1 MANTFRVDV
10 IESMFLGME
19 GTLDPDDETYT
30 WRFLAEGDSWFTI
43 GAVPSSNLLYELSL
57 EAPALVLNLGYPGDT
72 LAHISNLSSNL
83 ELSRRLADPRWE
95 SDWTGIL
102 LSAGGNDL
110 IGRVDKLLRAKPL
123 NQGADPTDYLDMDVM
138 AVLEKDIGDGLSRI
152 VALRDSSTL
161 NAGKPIIVHTYD
173 FPMPRPAP
181 ARFLLI
187 PAVGPSLYPDF
198 KDKKIPEAL
207 WMPVIEAMFKAYA
220 GILARLADQLPALYV
235 VNTQG
240 TLTPAEPGSQG
251 NSGDWLNEI
260 HPNSDG
266 YRKLARKLARKIHD
280 LNRRDKLPV
289 ARRAPLRGKSAAR
302 GARVPA

>member
-1 MANTFRVDV
+1 MSDSYRVDV
-10 IESMFLGME
+10 IEAMFLGMS
-19 GTLDPDDETYT
+19 GTLDPDDATYP

-43 GAVPSSNLLYELSL
+43 GAVPSSNLLYEMSL
-57 EAPALVLNLGYPGDT
+57 DRPALVLNLGYPGDT

-83 ELSRRLADPRWE
+83 ELSRRLADPNWE

-110 IGRVDKLLRAKPL
+110 ISRVDKLLRIKPL
-123 NQGADPTDYLDMDVM
+123 NQGANPEDYLDMEVM
-138 AVLEKDIGDGLSRI
+138 AALEKTIGEGMRRI
-152 VALRDSSTL
+152 VELRDSSAL

-181 ARFLLI
+181 ARFLLV

-198 KDKKIPEAL
+198 KARKVPDEL
-207 WMPVIEAMFKAYA
+207 WMPVTEAMFKAYA
-220 GILARLADQLPALYV
+220 RIWARLAATLPALHM

-240 TLTPAEPGSQG
+240 TLTSAEPGSQG

-266 YRKLARKLARKIHD
+266 YRKLARKIARKIND
-280 LNRRDKLPV
+280 LNRRELLPL
-289 ARRAPLRGKSAAR
+289 ARHVPVRRKRGAR
-302 GARVPA
+302 GARAVA

>member
-1 MANTFRVDV
+1 
-10 IESMFLGME
+10 
-19 GTLDPDDETYT
+19 
-30 WRFLAEGDSWFTI
+30 
-43 GAVPSSNLLYELSL
+43 
-57 EAPALVLNLGYPGDT
+57 
-72 LAHISNLSSNL
+72 
-83 ELSRRLADPRWE
+83 
-95 SDWTGIL
+95 
-102 LSAGGNDL
+102 
-110 IGRVDKLLRAKPL
+110 
-123 NQGADPTDYLDMDVM
+123 
-138 AVLEKDIGDGLSRI
+138 
-152 VALRDSSTL
+152 
-161 NAGKPIIVHTYD
+161 
-173 FPMPRPAP
+173 MPRPAP

-240 TLTPAEPGSQG
+240 TLTSTEPGSQG

-289 ARRAPLRGKSAAR
+289 ARRAPLRGKPAAR